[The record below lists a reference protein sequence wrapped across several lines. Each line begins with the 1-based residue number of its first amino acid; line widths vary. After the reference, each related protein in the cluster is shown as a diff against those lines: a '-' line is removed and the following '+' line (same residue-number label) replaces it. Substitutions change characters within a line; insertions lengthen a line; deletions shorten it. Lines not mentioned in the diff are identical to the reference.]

1 LQHLGKKLKSILTFS
16 DLSLASRESL
26 SVLRLVSP
34 SLEPC
39 LSVSTLLSLLGL
51 SVSHSILSS
60 IRFSLQSLGSLT
72 LLDRRSSLVPPLT
85 LASESSPSEEPSPAP
100 AQALVSQLESHS
112 PGSKNIRL
120 FLSGKSKQLGLVCLI
135 IVKLYGVYKKKKSTS
150 AQSSQEA
157 ETDALP
163 VGYGGFY
170 AFFTQQAGTGK
181 SALDVY
187 ISEPVLDML
196 ANTKLDVIKYWKEN
210 SSRFKE
216 LSQMACDVL
225 CIPIT
230 TVSSES
236 SFSVGNRVLSKYRSR
251 LLPSNVEALIC
262 ARN

>member
-1 LQHLGKKLKSILTFS
+1 MQHLGKKLKSILTFS

-120 FLSGKSKQLGLVCLI
+120 FLSVI
-135 IVKLYGVYKKKKSTS
+135 VFMIVKLYGVYKKKKSTS

-187 ISEPVLDML
+187 LSEPVLDML
-196 ANTKLDVIKYWKEN
+196 ANTKLDVIKYWKGN